1 MDQATLLDRSDS
13 PQAAAPVRGLEV
25 CSIAKSYD
33 KRAVLHDVSLSV
45 SRGEVVG
52 LLGPNGAGKT
62 TCFYSVMGLVKP
74 DAGRIILD
82 GQNITSLPMYRRAV
96 LGLGYLPQETSIFRG
111 LTVEQ
116 NIMAVIELSEPDKSK
131 RRDRLEQLLGEF
143 GLTRLR
149 DSAAMA
155 LSGGERR
162 RCEIARALAAEPSIM
177 LLDEP
182 FAGIDPISISD
193 IRDLVIEL
201 KQRDIGVLITDHN
214 VRETLDIVDRACII
228 YGGEVLFQGSPQDLV
243 ANADVRRLYLGESF
257 AL

>member
-116 NIMAVIELSEPDKSK
+116 NIMAVIARWPPNPPSCFSTSPS
-131 RRDRLEQLLGEF
+131 RGS
-143 GLTRLR
+143 TRSR
-149 DSAAMA
+149 F
-155 LSGGERR
+155 RT
-162 RCEIARALAAEPSIM
+162 
-177 LLDEP
+177 
-182 FAGIDPISISD
+182 FA
-193 IRDLVIEL
+193 
-201 KQRDIGVLITDHN
+201 TW
-214 VRETLDIVDRACII
+214 
-228 YGGEVLFQGSPQDLV
+228 
-243 ANADVRRLYLGESF
+243 
-257 AL
+257 

>member
-1 MDQATLLDRSDS
+1 MNEAATFDS
-13 PQAAAPVRGLEV
+13 PAISAATAVRGLDV
-25 CSIAKSYD
+25 RSIAKSYD
-33 KRAVLHDVSLSV
+33 KRTVLHDVSLHV
-45 SRGEVVG
+45 ERGEVVG

-62 TCFYSVMGLVKP
+62 TSFYSVMGLVKP
-74 DAGRIILD
+74 DSGRIFLD
-82 GQNITSLPMYRRAV
+82 GREITHLPMYRRAI

-116 NIMAVIELSEPDKSK
+116 NIIAVLEISEPD
-131 RRDRLEQLLGEF
+131 RDAREARLEKLLDEF
-143 GLTRLR
+143 GMTALR
-149 DSAAMA
+149 ASPAMA

-162 RCEIARALAAEPSIM
+162 RVEIARALAAEPSIM

-228 YGGEVLFQGSPQDLV
+228 YDGQVLFEGTPQALV
-243 ANADVRRLYLGESF
+243 ADESVRRLYLGESF